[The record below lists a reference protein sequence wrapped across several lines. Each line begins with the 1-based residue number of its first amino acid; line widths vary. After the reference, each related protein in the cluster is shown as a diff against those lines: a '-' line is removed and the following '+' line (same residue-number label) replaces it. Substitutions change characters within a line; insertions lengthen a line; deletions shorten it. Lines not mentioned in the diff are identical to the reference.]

1 MWRPLIMTKISSK
14 KLRNTALFLVLLIVA
29 GVLTFRWEQ
38 KAGIEEEQQVA
49 NRKLTVFGSKLFSPI
64 DKYSYLPAIISAHP
78 EITAALLDPQAEA
91 RTHALSKFL
100 AKINASVKSSAI
112 YVMDRDG
119 LTIAS
124 SNWNERTSFVGKN
137 YSFRPYFQ
145 NAMQGKDSGFYGIG
159 TTSQQA
165 GYFLPH
171 AVNLDGKPIGVVVVK
186 FVLLS
191 LDSLDSS
198 WDSSEGQV
206 AVVDE
211 NDVIFLSSEKDW
223 KYRPVRPLSSEVLEK
238 ISSTKQYTTA
248 LRSPLGI
255 RNHTT
260 LAGVGETISLA
271 SSANKHDA
279 DTYLVSTLALPDQ
292 NWKVEMFSSL
302 QDVNRR
308 ALTAAMLVVCLASAI
323 ALAILYGQ
331 QVRKNVRE
339 REASRIAL
347 EAAHARLEEKHEEL
361 ERLAAHLREMATTD
375 PLTGC
380 YNRRYFSELLSK
392 ILPGIKRQGASLAM
406 LMIDIDF
413 FKKINDTY
421 GHDAGDAVICAVS
434 SAVRKVA
441 RDADVLARF
450 GGEEF
455 VLALPQTGI
464 ESALLVGERV
474 RETIAGL
481 RIPSKAG
488 EISVTVSIGAGAFS
502 ATDEVIDAAIKR
514 ADLALYDAK
523 HGGRNQVRCFIENA
537 DEVHTA
543 SS

>member
-1 MWRPLIMTKISSK
+1 MWRPYIITNMNGK
-14 KLRNTALFLVLLIVA
+14 KLRNTAFFFAMLIVA

-38 KAGIEEEQQVA
+38 KAGIEEEQQIA
-49 NRKLTVFGSKLFSPI
+49 DRRLGVFRSKLFSPI

-78 EITAALLDPQAEA
+78 EITAALLDPRTEA
-91 RTHALSKFL
+91 RTHALSQFL
-100 AKINASVKSSAI
+100 SRINASVKSSAI
-112 YVMDRDG
+112 YVMDREG
-119 LTIAS
+119 LTISS
-124 SNWNERTSFVGKN
+124 SNWKERTSFVGKN

-145 NAMQGKDSGFYGIG
+145 NAMQGNDSGFYGIG

-171 AVNLDGKPIGVVVVK
+171 AVIHDGKPIGVVVVK

-198 WDSSEGQV
+198 WDSSDGQV
-206 AVVDE
+206 AVIDE
-211 NDVIFLSSEKDW
+211 NDVIFLSSERDW
-223 KYRPVRPLSSEVLEK
+223 KYRPIRPLSDEVLQK
-238 ISSTKQYTTA
+238 INSTKQYTSA
-248 LRSPLGI
+248 LRSPLVI
-255 RNHTT
+255 RNHPT
-260 LAGVGETISLA
+260 LAGIGETIALTSTTK
-271 SSANKHDA
+271 NHEVG
-279 DTYLVSTLALPDQ
+279 TYLVSKLVLPDQ
-292 NWKVEMFSSL
+292 NWKIEAFSSL
-302 QDVNRR
+302 DNVNRR
-308 ALTAAMLVVCLASAI
+308 AITAAMLVVCLTSVV
-323 ALAILYGQ
+323 ALVILYGQ

-347 EAAHARLEEKHEEL
+347 ESAHARLEEKHAEL
-361 ERLAAHLREMATTD
+361 ERLAMHLKEMATTD

-380 YNRRYFSELLSK
+380 YNRRYFADLLVK
-392 ILPGIKRQGASLAM
+392 ILPGTKRQGASLSL

-421 GHDAGDAVICAVS
+421 GHDAGDSVICAVS
-434 SAVRKVA
+434 SAIRKTA
-441 RDADVLARF
+441 READVLARF

-464 ESALLVGERV
+464 ESALLVGERI

-481 RIPSKAG
+481 RIPSKSG
-488 EISVTVSIGAGAFS
+488 EISVTVSIGAGPFTA
-502 ATDEVIDAAIKR
+502 ADELIDAAIKR

-523 HGGRNQVRCFIENA
+523 HGGRNQVRCFIDKPAEA
-537 DEVHTA
+537 HTA